1 MATLFADYIFEL
13 TDALTAEL
21 SGVEVLCVNGSGEDS
36 DFVRFN
42 QARVRQ
48 AGHVSQQGWSLR
60 LIDGARHASA
70 SLGLTGE
77 RGTDLSAGREMLLH
91 LRSVL
96 PDLPEDPHL
105 LYNTEPTETMDVN
118 DIPAGD
124 AGEMVDAI
132 LSASEGTD
140 MVGILATGGLY
151 RAYATSLGQRN
162 GFVDHNCHFDW
173 SLYHSEDKAVK
184 CSLASQVWDGMLLE
198 QKMAGA
204 HEGLSLLRREPKTL
218 SPGKYRVYFP
228 PEAWY
233 ELMYLISAG
242 FSLRARRTK
251 MTPLLR
257 MDTDDAVLSEKVTL
271 CDHPAACV
279 TPRWAQGGFLRPE
292 ELTLMEAGKLVNT
305 MASPRTAK
313 EYGVEPTGD
322 EYPSALSMAGGD
334 IPADRVLETLGTGLV
349 VNQLWYV
356 NYSDVPGGRL
366 TGMTR
371 FATFWVEDGKL
382 VAPVNV
388 MRFDETLYHFL
399 GDHLVGVTDTPM
411 LLPESSTYGHRST
424 QGMRLP
430 GLMVDDFTFTL

>member
-1 MATLFADYIFEL
+1 MTTQLPDYIFEL
-13 TDALTAEL
+13 TDALTSKLTGE
-21 SGVEVLCVNGSGEDS
+21 EVLCIHGSGEDS

-48 AGHVSQQGWSLR
+48 AGNVRQQGMSLE
-60 LIDGARHASA
+60 LIDGERHASA
-70 SLGLTGE
+70 SMALTGVRE
-77 RGTDLSAGREMLLH
+77 TDLGTASEMLLH

-96 PDLPEDPHL
+96 PTLPDDPHL
-105 LYNTEPTETMDVN
+105 LYNTEPSETMDVN
-118 DIPAGD
+118 DAPAGE
-124 AGEMVDAI
+124 AGAMTDAI
-132 LSASEGTD
+132 LTAAEGTD

-162 GFVDHNCHFDW
+162 GFIDHNYHFDW
-173 SLYHSEDKAVK
+173 SLYHSADKAVK
-184 CSLASQVWDGMLLE
+184 CSVAGQVWDEMLLE

-204 HEGLSLLRREPKTL
+204 REHLSLLHREPKTL

-251 MTPLLR
+251 ITPLLR
-257 MDTDDAVLSEKVTL
+257 MDTDDATLSEKVTL
-271 CDHPAACV
+271 RDHPAACM
-279 TPRWAQGGFLRPE
+279 TPRWAGGGFLRPE
-292 ELTLMEAGKLVNT
+292 ELMLMDAGKLVNT

-322 EYPSALSMAGGD
+322 EYPSALSMDGGE
-334 IPADRVLETLGTGLV
+334 IAAENVLETLGTGLV
-349 VNQLWYV
+349 VNQVWYV

-411 LLPESSTYGHRST
+411 LLPENSTYGHRASG
-424 QGMRLP
+424 GMRLP
-430 GLMVDDFTFTL
+430 GLVVDDFTFTL